1 MDRGRTRKGIPAG
14 LIVLVPA
21 MLWAS
26 DAAAQSRA
34 TANVPAKASFLK
46 PLTITGLQD
55 LDLGTV
61 LLAGGSWTSA
71 TVGVT
76 RAGARTCT
84 APLSCTGAFR
94 AARFSVSGSNRQTIL
109 VTAAP
114 VVMTNSMDSTKRLT
128 LVPDV
133 PTSVV
138 LPNSGNQGIEFTVGG
153 SIAVTS
159 ATADGTYVGTLE
171 VTVDYQ

>member
-1 MDRGRTRKGIPAG
+1 MGRQRIISGMRSG
-14 LIVLVPA
+14 LIALMP
-21 MLWAS
+21 MLLWTGEAS
-26 DAAAQSRA
+26 AQARA

-61 LLAGGSWTSA
+61 LLAGGSWTNA
-71 TVGVT
+71 IVGVT

-114 VVMTNSMDSTKRLT
+114 VVMINSADATKRLT
-128 LVPDV
+128 LIPDV

-138 LPNSGNQGIEFTVGG
+138 LPNSGNQGVEFTVGG